1 MHRGHKFA
9 KRMLLFRKAYAAT
22 KREVFTSLYILLV
35 FKGILTILLW
45 IAESSLN
52 SDYSLFDALVWIVVK
67 YISDPAENSIKL
79 HKRFRRIKETDS
91 YYLNAKGLKMMFR
104 GVPRYRTFPHIKM
117 KTVMTEEHI
126 MEAVNNCLDGRFQL
140 R

>member
-1 MHRGHKFA
+1 M
-9 KRMLLFRKAYAAT
+9 
-22 KREVFTSLYILLV
+22 
-35 FKGILTILLW
+35 
-45 IAESSLN
+45 
-52 SDYSLFDALVWIVVK
+52 WIVVK

-91 YYLNAKGLKMMFR
+91 YYLNSKGLKMMLR

-117 KTVMTEEHI
+117 KTGMTEEQI

>member
-1 MHRGHKFA
+1 
-9 KRMLLFRKAYAAT
+9 MLLFRKAYAAT

-79 HKRFRRIKETDS
+79 HKRFRRIKETGS

-117 KTVMTEEHI
+117 KTVMTEEQI
-126 MEAVNNCLDGRFQL
+126 MEAVNNCPDGRYQL

>member
-1 MHRGHKFA
+1 
-9 KRMLLFRKAYAAT
+9 MLLFRKAYAAT

-67 YISDPAENSIKL
+67 YISDPAEIITAPVTVLGQVIGSLVGLLGIAIFAVPTGLIGAGLLDAIMSEK
-79 HKRFRRIKETDS
+79 KE
-91 YYLNAKGLKMMFR
+91 
-104 GVPRYRTFPHIKM
+104 
-117 KTVMTEEHI
+117 EQI
-126 MEAVNNCLDGRFQL
+126 MEAVNNCLDGRYQL